1 MKNFFIVFG
10 SAFLIISG
18 ASDISARSQGASSWE
33 YETSFAALTIR
44 SIGGLKVGLGLVALS
59 ALNISAS
66 AITSSISSE
75 LKEVNTKVKT
85 LVETNSLK
93 ITKNSNEDEI
103 WETLMYLLSEKNCA
117 LADKSKS
124 KYSPSDTDPRYSI
137 CKSNSMEIAIGTVK
151 DPYAEKWEW
160 RVVEF

>member
-10 SAFLIISG
+10 SAFLIVSG

-59 ALNISAS
+59 ALNISSS

-75 LKEVNTKVKT
+75 MKEVNTKVKT
-85 LVETNSLK
+85 LIETNSLK

-103 WETLMYLLSEKNCA
+103 WETLMFLLSEKNRA

-124 KYSPSDTDPRYSI
+124 KFSPSDTDPRFSI
-137 CKSNSMEIAIGTVK
+137 CKSDSMEIAIGNVE
-151 DPYAEKWEW
+151 DPYADKWEW

>member
-1 MKNFFIVFG
+1 L
-10 SAFLIISG
+10 S
-18 ASDISARSQGASSWE
+18 RSTDDKKG
-33 YETSFAALTIR
+33 LT
-44 SIGGLKVGLGLVALS
+44 
-59 ALNISAS
+59 
-66 AITSSISSE
+66 
-75 LKEVNTKVKT
+75 
-85 LVETNSLK
+85 

-137 CKSNSMEIAIGTVK
+137 CKSDSMEIAIGTVK